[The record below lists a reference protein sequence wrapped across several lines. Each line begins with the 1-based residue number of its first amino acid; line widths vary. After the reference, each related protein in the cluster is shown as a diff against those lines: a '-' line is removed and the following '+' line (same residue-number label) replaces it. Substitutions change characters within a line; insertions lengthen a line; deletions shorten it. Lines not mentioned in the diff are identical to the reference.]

1 MPNGP
6 LFISRPYCSRARFCN
21 TGLDASMRARYS
33 GEMGGDPAGRSSNDR
48 QWTTRSYC
56 FSSFSKLE
64 ATKKQKGQT
73 KSDQTSTRIAM
84 SQNFLLV
91 VTTCSYS
98 IHYARIHLPKS
109 PSSLRHLSHALRSH
123 SCIISLPS
131 ARNTYQNT
139 WFSGCAVVPGKV
151 ILTIWSGVY
160 SSRKIS
166 AWKEKQYDARS
177 GICAL

>member
-21 TGLDASMRARYS
+21 TGLDASIRARYS
-33 GEMGGDPAGRSSNDR
+33 GEIGGDPAGRSSNDR

-109 PSSLRHLSHALRSH
+109 PGSLSLRGKYPSFMVARR
-123 SCIISLPS
+123 LPQS
-131 ARNTYQNT
+131 MQIPFAACT
-139 WFSGCAVVPGKV
+139 S
-151 ILTIWSGVY
+151 
-160 SSRKIS
+160 
-166 AWKEKQYDARS
+166 
-177 GICAL
+177 

>member
-6 LFISRPYCSRARFCN
+6 LFISRPYCSRARLCN
-21 TGLDASMRARYS
+21 TGLDASIRARYS

-109 PSSLRHLSHALRSH
+109 PGYLRHVEPMPVTLSAAKGLARRTQRYFAALRMTGLDLAGGEELSR
-123 SCIISLPS
+123 SCEP
-131 ARNTYQNT
+131 
-139 WFSGCAVVPGKV
+139 C
-151 ILTIWSGVY
+151 LT
-160 SSRKIS
+160 
-166 AWKEKQYDARS
+166 
-177 GICAL
+177 

>member
-91 VTTCSYS
+91 VTTYSYS

-109 PSSLRHLSHALRSH
+109 PGSLRHLERSPVTLSAAKGLSREVERSCAALRMTGLDLSV
-123 SCIISLPS
+123 SEELSSSFEP
-131 ARNTYQNT
+131 R
-139 WFSGCAVVPGKV
+139 
-151 ILTIWSGVY
+151 LT
-160 SSRKIS
+160 
-166 AWKEKQYDARS
+166 
-177 GICAL
+177 

>member
-1 MPNGP
+1 MRAGRLSMPNGP

-21 TGLDASMRARYS
+21 TGLDASIRARYS

-73 KSDQTSTRIAM
+73 KSDQTSTRIVM

-109 PSSLRHLSHALRSH
+109 PGSLSTQPQKKDSELRAISRLFSLSEEENLPALFR
-123 SCIISLPS
+123 
-131 ARNTYQNT
+131 R
-139 WFSGCAVVPGKV
+139 
-151 ILTIWSGVY
+151 
-160 SSRKIS
+160 
-166 AWKEKQYDARS
+166 
-177 GICAL
+177 

>member
-1 MPNGP
+1 
-6 LFISRPYCSRARFCN
+6 
-21 TGLDASMRARYS
+21 
-33 GEMGGDPAGRSSNDR
+33 MGGDPAGRSSNDR

-109 PSSLRHLSHALRSH
+109 PGSLRYVELMPLTLSEAKGLSRAAARSFASLRSAGLDLAGGEEL
-123 SCIISLPS
+123 SRSFEPC
-131 ARNTYQNT
+131 
-139 WFSGCAVVPGKV
+139 
-151 ILTIWSGVY
+151 LT
-160 SSRKIS
+160 
-166 AWKEKQYDARS
+166 
-177 GICAL
+177 